1 MTTQIFLNGIS
12 IEDFQTQLIGKLKTE
27 LLSTTPQ
34 TTKEQEDEFLTAKQV
49 SKLLGVSL
57 VSLHKWK
64 KEGKIK
70 FHRFGTRIRFKRC
83 EILNAEK
90 FRRTAK

>member
-1 MTTQIFLNGIS
+1 MTNQIFLNGIS
-12 IEDFQTQLIGKLKTE
+12 IEDFQNQLIGKLKTE
-27 LLSTTPQ
+27 LLSIAPQ
-34 TTKEQEDEFLTAKQV
+34 TPNETEDEFLTAKQV

-70 FHRFGTRIRFKRC
+70 FHRFGTRIRFKRS
-83 EILNAEK
+83 EILNVEK
-90 FRRTAK
+90 FGGAK

>member
-1 MTTQIFLNGIS
+1 MQTNIYLNGIS

-27 LLSTTPQ
+27 LLFTAPQ
-34 TTKEQEDEFLTAKQV
+34 PTKGKEDEFLTAKQV

-64 KEGKIK
+64 KDGKIK
-70 FHRFGTRIRFKRC
+70 FHRFGTRIRFKRS
-83 EILNAEK
+83 EILNVSK
-90 FRRTAK
+90 FGGK